1 MEVVHPVCCG
11 LDVHKREVT
20 ACLVWR
26 DARGQRQ
33 HQVRTF
39 ATTTGQI
46 LALADWLQTRAC
58 PIVAIE
64 STGVYWKPLYNLLEG
79 EFEVM
84 LVNPTH
90 LKHVKGR
97 KTDVQDAAWLA
108 ELLEHGLLR
117 ASFIPPRE
125 IRAAREITR
134 YRRRQIQIRA
144 GEINRLQKIMED
156 ANLKLG
162 SVVSNVMGV
171 SARAI
176 LAALLGGVA
185 DPAALAQL
193 AKGKLR
199 AKQQELT
206 AALECRLRPNHARLL
221 GEILGHIDYLDE
233 SIAHL
238 DEAIEELLRPFQ
250 EQIALLDTIPGVDQ
264 RSAQEILAEVGP
276 DMSVFPSPAHL
287 GSWAGVCPGNNQS
300 AGKRKSGKTAG
311 GNKWLR
317 TCLVQCAHAA
327 GRSKDTYLGVR
338 FHRLAKG
345 KKTQRAAVAIA
356 HDILD
361 GVYFIL
367 RDGVPFRELGP
378 DFYNNLNAAQIV
390 KSCTKRLHDQGYAVT
405 LTPLAQAA

>member
-1 MEVVHPVCCG
+1 
-11 LDVHKREVT
+11 
-20 ACLVWR
+20 
-26 DARGQRQ
+26 
-33 HQVRTF
+33 
-39 ATTTGQI
+39 
-46 LALADWLQTRAC
+46 
-58 PIVAIE
+58 
-64 STGVYWKPLYNLLEG
+64 
-79 EFEVM
+79 
-84 LVNPTH
+84 
-90 LKHVKGR
+90 
-97 KTDVQDAAWLA
+97 
-108 ELLEHGLLR
+108 
-117 ASFIPPRE
+117 
-125 IRAAREITR
+125 
-134 YRRRQIQIRA
+134 
-144 GEINRLQKIMED
+144 
-156 ANLKLG
+156 
-162 SVVSNVMGV
+162 
-171 SARAI
+171 
-176 LAALLGGVA
+176 
-185 DPAALAQL
+185 L

-276 DMSVFPSPAHL
+276 DMSVFPSHAHL

>member
-20 ACLVWR
+20 ADLVWR
-26 DARGQRQ
+26 DQRGSRQ
-33 HQVRTF
+33 HEVRTF
-39 ATTTGQI
+39 DTTTGQL
-46 LALADWLQTRAC
+46 LALGDWLQTRSC
-58 PIVAIE
+58 PIIAIE
-64 STGVYWKPLYNLLEG
+64 STGVYWKPIYNLLET

-97 KTDVQDAAWLA
+97 KTDVQDAVWLA

-125 IRAAREITR
+125 IRDAREITR
-134 YRRRQIQIRA
+134 YRRRQVQIRA
-144 GEINRLQKIMED
+144 GEVNRLQKIMED

-176 LAALLGGVA
+176 LEALLGGVA
-185 DPAALAQL
+185 DPATLAQL

-199 AKQQELT
+199 AKQAELT
-206 AALECRLRPNHARLL
+206 AALECRLRPNHALLL

-238 DEAIEELLRPFQ
+238 DQAIEELLRPFQ
-250 EQIALLDTIPGVDQ
+250 EQISLLTTIPGVDQ
-264 RSAQEILAEVGP
+264 RSAQEIVAEIGV
-276 DMSVFPSPAHL
+276 DMSVFPSHAHL

-300 AGKRKSGKTAG
+300 AGKRKSGKTAD

-317 TCLVQCAHAA
+317 ACLVQCAHAA
-327 GRSKDTYLGVR
+327 ARSKDTYLGVR
-338 FHRLAKG
+338 YHRLAKG

-356 HDILD
+356 HNILD
-361 GVYFIL
+361 AAYFLL
-367 RDGVPFRELGP
+367 RDGVAFRELGA
-378 DFYNNLNAAQIV
+378 DFYDKLNAAQIV
-390 KSCTKRLHDQGYAVT
+390 RSCTKRLNDQGYSVT